1 MSNIQFLKNK
11 PELYKLIAET
21 QAVLLKEH
29 NRFVAINCRSVCEI
43 IVKEMMGNQ
52 CERFRN
58 TGNMA
63 DRIDHLQIEE
73 AWKEKLHFIRKI
85 GNRAAHNE
93 PICRTESKLAYDYT
107 LMICRWQY
115 ETEKPAPQ
123 EEEMLIKSAIGLLS
137 AALAV
142 FATVK
147 TMNYVNDR
155 TKNNPII

>member
-11 PELYKLIAET
+11 PELYKLVAET
-21 QAVLLKEH
+21 QSAVLKEQ
-29 NRFVAINCRSVCEI
+29 NRMVAINCRTICES

-58 TGNMA
+58 VGNMA

-73 AWKEKLHFIRKI
+73 TWKEKLHFIRKT
-85 GNRAAHNE
+85 GNRAVHNDPVHRSE
-93 PICRTESKLAYDYT
+93 CKLAYDYM
-107 LMICRWQY
+107 LMICQWQY
-115 ETEKPAPQ
+115 GKETPKTQ
-123 EEEMLIKSAIGLLS
+123 EDEMLIKSAIGLLS
-137 AALAV
+137 AAFAV

-155 TKNNPII
+155 TKHNPII